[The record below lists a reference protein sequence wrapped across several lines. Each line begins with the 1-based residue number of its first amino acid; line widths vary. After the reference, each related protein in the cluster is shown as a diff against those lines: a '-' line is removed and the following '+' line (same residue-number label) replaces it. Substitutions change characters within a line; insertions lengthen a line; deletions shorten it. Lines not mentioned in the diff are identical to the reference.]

1 MTSAIV
7 PPRTPARRALHAAA
21 TGLLLSAPLLAAAP
35 AGAAPVLQFAP
46 FSGQGN
52 VSVFDA
58 AAGTGG
64 WVGSLDGLSDPAS
77 SLPVAAVSTVLFT
90 LDGLTGLLS
99 GQFSFTTTDLGS
111 TLEGLV
117 SGTVS
122 DPAILSQGGQFSL
135 DYSITGGSGL
145 FTDVRGYGLA
155 FLDFDPAATGSDN
168 YLESGL
174 LVYSVPEPGSLL
186 LSALALCA
194 LLGLRRRPHAA
205 RA

>member
-1 MTSAIV
+1 MTCSNA
-7 PPRTPARRALHAAA
+7 PLRTPTVRAATALA
-21 TGLLLSAPLLAAAP
+21 TGLLLSTSLLAIAP
-35 AGAAPVLQFAP
+35 AQAAPVLQFAP

-58 AAGTGG
+58 AAGSGG
-64 WVGSLDGLSDPAS
+64 WVGSLDGLLDPAS

-90 LDGLTGLLS
+90 LDNLTGQLS

-122 DPAILSQGGQFSL
+122 DAAILSSGGQFSL

-145 FTDVRGYGLA
+145 FADVRGYGLA
-155 FLDFDPAATGSDN
+155 FVDFDPAATGSDN
-168 YLESGL
+168 YRESGL

-194 LLGLRRRPHAA
+194 LLGLRRRPALGG
-205 RA
+205 R